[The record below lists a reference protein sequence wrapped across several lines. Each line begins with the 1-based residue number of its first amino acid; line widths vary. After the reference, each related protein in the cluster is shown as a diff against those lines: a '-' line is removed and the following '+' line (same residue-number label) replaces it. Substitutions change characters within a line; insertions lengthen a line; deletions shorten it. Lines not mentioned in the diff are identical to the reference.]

1 MYLALDVVVACRR
14 VRVCGRVRIETHL
27 RGRWLVVWL
36 SVSSPRARFRAGF
49 LAGFPVL
56 LSKGKQCLLVFG
68 AMEVVV
74 IRCIAAIGVA

>member
-27 RGRWLVVWL
+27 RGRWLVVGL

-56 LSKGKQCLLVFG
+56 LGKGKQFLLVLG
-68 AMEVVV
+68 AVEVVV
-74 IRCIAAIGVA
+74 IRRIAAIGVA